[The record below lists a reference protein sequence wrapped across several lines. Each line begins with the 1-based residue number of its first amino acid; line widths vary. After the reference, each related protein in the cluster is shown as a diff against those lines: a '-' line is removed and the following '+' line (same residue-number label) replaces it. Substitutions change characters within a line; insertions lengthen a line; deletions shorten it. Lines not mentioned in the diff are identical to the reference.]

1 MPVKLHVNDV
11 SLSFGGI
18 KALQNVD
25 FKVAAGEIFAVIGPN
40 GAGKTSLIN
49 SINGFYAP

>member
-25 FKVAAGEIFAVIGPN
+25 FKVEAGDIFAVIGPT
-40 GAGKTSLIN
+40 ARAKR
-49 SINGFYAP
+49 A